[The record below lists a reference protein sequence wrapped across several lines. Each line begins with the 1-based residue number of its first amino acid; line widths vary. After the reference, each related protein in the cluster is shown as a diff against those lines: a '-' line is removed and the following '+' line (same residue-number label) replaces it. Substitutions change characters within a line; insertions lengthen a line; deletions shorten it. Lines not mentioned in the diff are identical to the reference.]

1 MLKLRNSF
9 KGHTVFTSQIT
20 AVCDGN
26 SKIVNVTLVI
36 INQPVH
42 NKLTPSDIDK
52 KIQLPNLVL
61 DTIVELRC
69 LPFQTRE
76 AWPFQTIPYRPAPLE
91 DDSLGEVVRHTSII
105 LIM

>member
-52 KIQLPNLVL
+52 KNPTPESGVGHNSRTKMFTFPNTGGMAFSNHTLS
-61 DTIVELRC
+61 TS
-69 LPFQTRE
+69 
-76 AWPFQTIPYRPAPLE
+76 PL
-91 DDSLGEVVRHTSII
+91 GR
-105 LIM
+105 